1 MSKKKVQVQRRR
13 RADEQGQRKRADAP
27 QRRKTDQRQSASR
40 PTSSGG
46 GQRPSLPIGQLLGS
60 GGGGKRSPWITII
73 IVIVLLVFGGGQ
85 FFGGGD
91 DGGSQSFAPQEPVS
105 NSNNSVS
112 QQPVVVDEEFV
123 PPAPATGDGQ
133 TWLIMLYQ
141 DADDKI
147 LEQDIYLDL
156 NEAERIGSNDRV
168 HIVAQIDRYAAG
180 YSGDGDWSST
190 RRYYVEQDNDLN
202 RVNSRQLM
210 DLGEVSMADGD
221 ALVDF
226 VTWAAENFPADK
238 HVLIM
243 SDHGMGWPGGWSD
256 KEPGGPGPSNVPLAS
271 ALGDQLYLMELDEA
285 LGEIR
290 ARSDIDQFEL
300 IGFDACLMGHLEV
313 FSAIQPHA
321 RYAVASQ
328 EVEPALGWAYTGFLG
343 DLVQNPDVD
352 GAALSQ
358 YIIDSYIYEDQRIVD
373 AQARAE
379 FTRQGSPM
387 GGLFGL
393 LGGGGGPS
401 AEQIARQLDQ
411 NITLTA
417 VDLTTLPALM
427 DSFNEF
433 AFSLQGTNNQNAIAQ
448 ARSYAQSFTSVF
460 GKDLP
465 PSYIDLGNFVQ
476 LVSQESRDNN
486 IQQAA
491 SDVLSALNQTVIGER
506 HGPKKPGSTGLSIYF
521 PNSQLYRNPLTG
533 PQSYT
538 VVAERFANE
547 SLWDDFLVFHYT
559 GRTFS
564 QASQTLAVPDRSSDI
579 FAPGGGDITV
589 SDVTASANSVGVG
602 ETILLST
609 DIAGANVGYVKLF
622 VGFLDTASNS
632 IFVADTDYL
641 ESPDTRE
648 AEGVYYPDW
657 GDGAEFT
664 MEFEWEP
671 IVFAISDGVDSQVA
685 LFSPLEYGATFEDT
699 TYIVDGIYT
708 YADGG
713 ESRYARLLFQ
723 DGIMRQ
729 VFGFTNENGNGA
741 PREITPNSGD
751 SFTVLEKWF
760 DLDGQ
765 GNVAGTAVQ
774 EGGTLTFSD
783 QPFVW
788 EVLDAAAGD
797 YVVGFVVEDLD
808 GDEIERFVQVTVE

>member
-1 MSKKKVQVQRRR
+1 MSKKKVQVERRR
-13 RADEQGQRKRADAP
+13 RADDSGKRKRADAP
-27 QRRKTDQRQSASR
+27 QRRQSSSRKTSSR
-40 PTSSGG
+40 PSSSGGG
-46 GQRPSLPIGQLLGS
+46 GQRPSLPIGQLLG
-60 GGGGKRSPWITII
+60 GGGGGRSPWITII

-91 DGGSQSFAPQEPVS
+91 DGGGDVFVPQEPA
-105 NSNNSVS
+105 NNTSS
-112 QQPVVVDEEFV
+112 QQQPVVVDDDFV
-123 PPAPATGDGQ
+123 PPMPASGDGQ

-168 HIVAQIDRYAAG
+168 HIVAQIDRYEAG
-180 YSGDGDWSST
+180 YRGDGNWSSA

-202 RVNSRQLM
+202 AVNSRQLM
-210 DLGEVSMADGD
+210 DLGEVSMADGET
-221 ALVDF
+221 LVDF

-256 KEPGGPGPSNVPLAS
+256 KEPGGPGPSNVPLAQ
-271 ALGDQLYLMELDEA
+271 ALGDQLYLNELDEA
-285 LGEIR
+285 LGKIR
-290 ARSDIDQFEL
+290 AQTDIDQFEL

-321 RYAVASQ
+321 RYGVASQ

-343 DLVQNPDVD
+343 DLVQNPDMD
-352 GAALSQ
+352 GAGLSQ
-358 YIIDSYIYEDQRIVD
+358 AIIDSYIYEDQRIVD

-379 FTRQGSPM
+379 FTRQGSPT

-393 LGGGGGPS
+393 LGGGGPS
-401 AEQIARQLDQ
+401 ADQIARQLDQ

-417 VDLTTLPALM
+417 VDLRTLPALM
-427 DSFNEF
+427 DSFNNF
-433 AFSLQGTNNQNAIAQ
+433 AYSLQSTNDQHAIAQ

-476 LVSQESRDNN
+476 LVSQESGSRE
-486 IQQAA
+486 IEQAA
-491 SDVLSALNQTVIGER
+491 NDVLSALAQTVIGER
-506 HGPKKPGSTGLSIYF
+506 HGPKKAGSTGLSIYF

-533 PQSYT
+533 PDSYT
-538 VVAERFANE
+538 VVAERFANN

-559 GRTFS
+559 GRSFEQS
-564 QASQTLAVPDRSSDI
+564 AQTLALPDRAGDI
-579 FAPGGGDITV
+579 FAPGGGGISV
-589 SDVTASANSVGVG
+589 SDVAASANSVGIG

-609 DIAGANVGYVKLF
+609 DIAGDNVGYVKLF
-622 VGFLDTASNS
+622 VGFLDAGSNS
-632 IFVADTDYL
+632 IFVADSDYL
-641 ESPDTRE
+641 ESPETRQ
-648 AEGVYYPDW
+648 ANGVFYPDW
-657 GDGAEFT
+657 GNGDEFT

-685 LFSPLEYGATFEDT
+685 LFAPLEYGATFEDT

-729 VFGFTNENGNGA
+729 VFGFTDESGTGA
-741 PREITPNSGD
+741 PREITPNTGD
-751 SFTVLEKWF
+751 SFTVLEKWL
-760 DLDGQ
+760 DLDGS
-765 GNVAGTAVQ
+765 GNVTGTAVQ
-774 EGGTLTFSD
+774 QGGTLTFGD

-808 GDEIERFVQVTVE
+808 GNEIERFVPVTVE